1 MENNKLMELGFKVAE
16 KPVVT
21 RKGKNYFGMPTLDVI
36 NTFKELDV
44 ECISMDLENEKVAN
58 NAVTAVAHAIKRN
71 GIEGIK
77 VSRRNNTVFLIKE

>member
-1 MENNKLMELGFKVAE
+1 
-16 KPVVT
+16 
-21 RKGKNYFGMPTLDVI
+21 
-36 NTFKELDV
+36 
-44 ECISMDLENEKVAN
+44 MDLENEKVAN